1 MTWEKALLTIGLL
14 MMLIACQ
21 PAGVEPAATDTAA
34 IPPAPTLISTT
45 ALPIVVHNA
54 PAVASEISPYAGLWY
69 TGPYLRQI
77 QADGSSVFVSEQQN
91 LLLSP
96 SGKLGLYLALIEDT
110 KELRL
115 VDLSTNTETVISNG
129 EYAALHPM
137 GWVNEQTILVDG
149 LAETYAWGGVLLLYN
164 LTTQEVTSLGTHSF
178 GSQPAVQPTPAGLI
192 ALNLVS
198 EESHQAHLY
207 NPAEG
212 SLTEFNPAEYAGWT
226 YEGDVYL
233 TSPTWSPDGL
243 KLAWMVSRGSWEDN
257 SINIATA
264 IFDLSAQTVAL
275 VNSYTPLFVGEGGI
289 PSAHWSPD
297 GQWLAMQRPERRK
310 GVMLVKADGSE
321 SHHLGDETFLQFVAW
336 NPAGGGFVA
345 FRQNPATQTFD
356 NLYITLGSWEETLI
370 DLSGGLAKDWTSLK

>member
-1 MTWEKALLTIGLL
+1 MNWKKALLIVALL
-14 MMLIACQ
+14 MMFIACQ

-69 TGPYLRQI
+69 TGPAGLWQI
-77 QADGSSVFVSEQQN
+77 QADGTPALMGQSN
-91 LLLSP
+91 LLISP
-96 SGKLGLYLALIEDT
+96 SGSFGVYTSYEGDL
-110 KELRL
+110 KELHL
-115 VDLSTNTETVISNG
+115 VDLTTQQDTIIPNG
-129 EYAALHPM
+129 EYAALHA
-137 GWVNEQTILVDG
+137 V
-149 LAETYAWGGVLLLYN
+149 AWLNDQQLLLQGMAGVTDWYGMPLLYN
-164 LTTQEVTSLGTHSF
+164 LTTAEITPLTTDIMI
-178 GSQPAVQPTPAGLI
+178 SQAIQPTTPNLI
-192 ALNLVS
+192 AIELN
-198 EESHQAHLY
+198 
-207 NPAEG
+207 G
-212 SLTEFNPAEYAGWT
+212 SLPILYDPNTNNLTSFNPAEYSGWS
-226 YEGDVYL
+226 YEGDTYL
-233 TSPTWSPDGL
+233 SSPTWSPDGL
-243 KLAWMVSRGSWEDN
+243 KLAWMVSSGSWADN

-264 IFDLSAQTVAL
+264 IFDLSAQTVTL